1 MEYPFQITTK
11 SETPEEGVIVI
22 EPLTQ
27 GFGHTLG
34 NSLRRVMLAHLL
46 GAAPVRAKIKGINH
60 QFTTLKGMQEDIVEL
75 VLNLKQLHIAYQ
87 GNQPETIKLQATGP
101 GQVKASDFVVPS
113 TVKITNPDLEI
124 AVLADKKS
132 KLSLELTIQ
141 SGTGY
146 LLAEDQGKQKLGIIP
161 MDASF
166 SPVTHVAYN
175 IEATRV
181 GRRTDFDSLVLTVKT
196 NGTIAPSA
204 AVKQAA
210 KILVEHFKQI
220 VSPTVTA
227 NTQTTNHSVA
237 GSSVM
242 KLTVEELDIP
252 TRIANALRKGGY
264 QTLADLSQTKA
275 SDLSKVKNIGE
286 KSVIEVI
293 AKLREKGIEVA

>member
-1 MEYPFQITTK
+1 MEYLFQIITK
-11 SETPEEGVIVI
+11 NETPEEGTIVI
-22 EPLTQ
+22 EPLIQ

-34 NSLRRVMLAHLL
+34 NSLRRVMLAHLP
-46 GAAPVRAKIKGINH
+46 GAAPVKVKIKGINH
-60 QFTTLKGMQEDIVEL
+60 QFTTLKGMREDIVEL
-75 VLNLKQLHIAYQ
+75 ILNLKQLRIAYQ
-87 GNQPETIKLQATGP
+87 SHQPETIKLQVTGP
-101 GQVKASDFVVPS
+101 GPVKASDLIVPS
-113 TVKITNPDLEI
+113 TVKIANPDLEL
-124 AVLADKKS
+124 AVLSDKKS

-196 NGTIAPSA
+196 NGTILPSM

-210 KILVEHFKQI
+210 IILVEHFKQI
-220 VSPTVTA
+220 ISPTTA
-227 NTQTTNHSVA
+227 TNIKNTKNSTVGLSA
-237 GSSVM
+237 M

-264 QTLADLSQTKA
+264 PTLADLSQAKSA
-275 SDLSKVKNIGE
+275 DLAKIKNIGE
-286 KSVIEVI
+286 KSVVEVI
-293 AKLREKGIEVA
+293 AKLREKGIEVS

>member
-1 MEYPFQITTK
+1 MEYPFQIITK
-11 SETPEEGVIVI
+11 SETSEEGTIVI
-22 EPLTQ
+22 EPLIQ

-34 NSLRRVMLAHLL
+34 NSLRRVMLAHLP
-46 GAAPVRAKIKGINH
+46 GAAPVRAKIKGVNH

-75 VLNLKQLHIAYQ
+75 ILNLKQLHIAYQ
-87 GNQPETIKLQATGP
+87 GDQPETIKIQVTGP
-101 GQVKASDFVVPS
+101 AQIKAGDLIIPS
-113 TVKITNPDLEI
+113 TVKIANPDLEI
-124 AVLADKKS
+124 ATLADKKS

-146 LLAEDQGKQKLGIIP
+146 QLAEDQGKQKLGVIP

-175 IEATRV
+175 IQATRV

-196 NGTIAPSA
+196 NGTITPSA

-220 VSPTVTA
+220 VSPAATVKTP
-227 NTQTTNHSVA
+227 NISHSA
-237 GSSVM
+237 IGSSVM

-264 QTLADLSQTKA
+264 QTLADLSQAKTA
-275 SDLSKVKNIGE
+275 DLAKIKNIGE
-286 KSVIEVI
+286 KSVIEII
-293 AKLREKGIEVA
+293 AKLREKGIEVS

>member
-1 MEYPFQITTK
+1 MEYPFQIITK
-11 SETPEEGVIVI
+11 SETSEEGVIII
-22 EPLTQ
+22 EPLIQ

-34 NSLRRVMLAHLL
+34 NSLRRVMLAHLP
-46 GAAPVRAKIKGINH
+46 GAAPVKAKIKGVNH
-60 QFTTLKGMQEDIVEL
+60 QFTTLKGMREDIVEL
-75 VLNLKQLHIAYQ
+75 ILNLKQLHVAYQ
-87 GNQPETIKLQATGP
+87 GNLPETIKLQAAGP
-101 GQVKASDFVVPS
+101 AQIKASDLIIPA
-113 TVKITNPDLEI
+113 TVKIANPDLEI
-124 AVLADKKS
+124 ATLADKNS

-146 LLAEDQGKQKLGIIP
+146 QLAEDQGKQKLGVIP

-175 IEATRV
+175 IEAIRV

-196 NGTIAPSA
+196 NGTVTPSA

-220 VSPTVTA
+220 VSPAAVKTQ
-227 NTQTTNHSVA
+227 NTSRSA
-237 GSSVM
+237 IGSSVM

-264 QTLADLSQTKA
+264 QTLVDLSQAKA
-275 SDLSKVKNIGE
+275 SDLAKIKNIGE

-293 AKLREKGIEVA
+293 AKLREKGIEVS